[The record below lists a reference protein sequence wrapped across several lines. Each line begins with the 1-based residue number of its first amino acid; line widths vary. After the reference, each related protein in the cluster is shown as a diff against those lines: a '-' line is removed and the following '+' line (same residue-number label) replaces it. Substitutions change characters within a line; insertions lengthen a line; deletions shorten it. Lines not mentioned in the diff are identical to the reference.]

1 MSSHR
6 VGGLGKE
13 IEEKTQRHRENSLV
27 FPFLKTLNLLDEC
40 STLRAHLT
48 LMGFPSG
55 SDGKESAC
63 SVRDL
68 GSMPES
74 RRVPG
79 EGNGK
84 PLQYSCLRNPWTEES
99 GGLKNMR
106 SQKTEPFSKHS
117 ILAVRSLTHESEGH
131 TFSPQYYVTQST
143 FRWDWGKEAY

>member
-48 LMGFPSG
+48 LMGFTSG
-55 SDGKESAC
+55 SDGEESAHN
-63 SVRDL
+63 VRDL
-68 GSMPES
+68 GSFPES

-84 PLQYSCLRNPWTEES
+84 PLQYSCLRNPIDRLVWWAIVHGVPKFRT
-99 GGLKNMR
+99 LF
-106 SQKTEPFSKHS
+106 KTRYFGS
-117 ILAVRSLTHESEGH
+117 
-131 TFSPQYYVTQST
+131 
-143 FRWDWGKEAY
+143 